1 MVEDT
6 IIGETATNKMLQTP
20 INVSYQ
26 TYLYIDNARKTYR
39 WKEQYFQIRN
49 VSFWNFFNFVNEPF
63 IVSYFC
69 YVGLN
74 GFCLH
79 S

>member
-39 WKEQYFQIRN
+39 WKEQYFQI
-49 VSFWNFFNFVNEPF
+49 
-63 IVSYFC
+63 
-69 YVGLN
+69 
-74 GFCLH
+74 
-79 S
+79 